1 MVIGAM
7 QILFILVAGIF
18 AVGSPDQRSQ
28 ADEQFFI
35 AAGVVTLAAPL
46 IFLEYRF
53 LRKPATPESSDHD
66 APTGS

>member
-28 ADEQFFI
+28 ADEQF
-35 AAGVVTLAAPL
+35 LSL
-46 IFLEYRF
+46 
-53 LRKPATPESSDHD
+53 PEL
-66 APTGS
+66 